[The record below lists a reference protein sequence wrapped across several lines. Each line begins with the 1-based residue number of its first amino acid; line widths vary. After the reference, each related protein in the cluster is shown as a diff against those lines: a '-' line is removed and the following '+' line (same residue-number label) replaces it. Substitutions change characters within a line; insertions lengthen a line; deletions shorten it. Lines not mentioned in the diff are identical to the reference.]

1 MYLNPHTHMAITQAR
16 HADLVGEAEQRE
28 LARLVTKDHPGLV
41 ARVRGFF
48 GERSAATKPV
58 VRPV

>member
-1 MYLNPHTHMAITQAR
+1 MAITQAR
-16 HADLVGEAEQRE
+16 HADFVREAEQRE

-41 ARVRGFF
+41 TRVRGFF
-48 GERSAATKPV
+48 GERRPATRPV

>member
-16 HADLVGEAEQRE
+16 HADLVREAEHRE
-28 LARLVTKDHPGLV
+28 LARLVTKDNPSLLS
-41 ARVRGFF
+41 RVRGFF
-48 GERSAATKPV
+48 GERSAVTQPV